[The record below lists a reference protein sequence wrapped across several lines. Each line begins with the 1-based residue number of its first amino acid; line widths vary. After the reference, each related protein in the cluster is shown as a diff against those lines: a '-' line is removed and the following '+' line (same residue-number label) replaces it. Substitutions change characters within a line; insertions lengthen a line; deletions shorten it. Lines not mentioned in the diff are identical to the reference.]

1 MIDSLIFLYN
11 WQYLYIII
19 FNFDSCKNLFF
30 FFQFLFVVIDLH
42 VLFLLF
48 DFFYL
53 FLFHQFA
60 YFLKSLYFLFLDRKN
75 LILSFIEV
83 RIPVSFFYYIWNLPI
98 ISYFVVP
105 SVLGKG
111 GSVYFLWFISLLY
124 YWFII
129 N

>member
-11 WQYLYIII
+11 LLYLYIII

-30 FFQFLFVVIDLH
+30 FFQFLFVVIDLR
-42 VLFLLF
+42 VLFLF
-48 DFFYL
+48 FNFFYL

-105 SVLGKG
+105 SVLAKG
-111 GSVYFLWFISLLY
+111 GSVYILWFIPLLY
-124 YWFII
+124 DWFII